1 MKSTLPTRTRL
12 DAELALVAAQAAG
25 KMLRAEFG
33 RGSKLLFDGG
43 RDIKLAADILAEK
56 AILSRLRNDSPYPV
70 LSEESAAPDD
80 LITTGRYWVVDP
92 LDGTFNFSRGVPLCC
107 VSIALWQ
114 ADEPVFGVV
123 HDFLAGVSYTGI
135 VGEGAKFEGEPLR
148 VSRVNDRAQA
158 AIAVGFPTHR
168 DYQAPALARFV
179 QAAAAFKKLRLLGS
193 AALSL
198 AYVAAGRLEA
208 YCEEDIWLWDVAAGL
223 ALVRAAGGDYEM
235 SPGASRLQRNVFASN
250 GLVGLPEPGPGRAVP
265 LCAQP
270 AVAGDSPTA
279 PRPKQGQGAKASSR

>member
-1 MKSTLPTRTRL
+1 MRSTLPTRIRL
-12 DAELALVAAQAAG
+12 DAELALVVAQAAG
-25 KMLRAEFG
+25 KMLRAEFT
-33 RGSKLLFDGG
+33 RGSKTLFDGG

-56 AILSRLRNDSPYPV
+56 AILSRLRNDSPYPI
-70 LSEESAAPDD
+70 LSEESGAPAD

-114 ADEPVFGVV
+114 ADEPVLGVV
-123 HDFLAGVSYTGI
+123 HDFLAGASYTGI

-148 VSRVNDRAQA
+148 VSRIKDAAQA

-168 DYQAPALARFV
+168 DYRAPSLARFV
-179 QAAAAFKKLRLLGS
+179 HSAAAFKKLRLLGS

-208 YCEEDIWLWDVAAGL
+208 YYEEDIWLWDVAAGL
-223 ALVRAAGGDYEM
+223 ALVRAAGGHYQM
-235 SPGASRLQRNVFASN
+235 SSGASRLQRNVFASN
-250 GLVGLPEPGPGRAVP
+250 GLVSLPPPVAV
-265 LCAQP
+265 
-270 AVAGDSPTA
+270 
-279 PRPKQGQGAKASSR
+279 R